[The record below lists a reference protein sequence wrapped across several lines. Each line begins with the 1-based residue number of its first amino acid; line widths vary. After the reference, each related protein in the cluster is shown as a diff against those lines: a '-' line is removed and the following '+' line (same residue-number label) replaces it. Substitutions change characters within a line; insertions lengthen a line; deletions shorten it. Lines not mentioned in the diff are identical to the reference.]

1 MKVRLS
7 AGKQGVTV
15 IVASVVP
22 KNLILIF
29 NVVLCVKVMM
39 SLLFLDFLLSFLD
52 DVNDMPFFVEN
63 IESIFGINESVV
75 LEIVNGGFV
84 RELELQENGLD
95 GNEKEWE

>member
-1 MKVRLS
+1 
-7 AGKQGVTV
+7 
-15 IVASVVP
+15 
-22 KNLILIF
+22 
-29 NVVLCVKVMM
+29 MM